1 VIQQFTRSSKEVASM
16 LQKFTKH
23 LILASCFLVTL
34 IVPAYAY
41 SGGGQTTAH
50 PDLGDYPRVGVVTL
64 EYGEPAG
71 SPNVA
76 FTINKGTAITVG
88 DLVPIEVSITNT
100 AATEISKVEFFV
112 DGALKQA
119 SISKS
124 YVWNTRY
131 TSPGEHAT
139 KISTTDKNGQVIVS
153 AKTVNVNKPSALQVA
168 LTVNK
173 GLIISAGAKV
183 PLDVTVTPDQGVKKI
198 EYFVDDALKQS
209 ATAKSYAWDTS
220 YTSPGS
226 HAVKVKVTDQNG
238 LSKAVTQTVT
248 VNKISA
254 LQVAFTA
261 NKGSSIMVGDKV
273 PLQVSLIPDVA
284 VSKIAFLVD
293 NSLKQANTAKSYTW
307 DTTHT
312 SPGNHTLTVKV
323 TDQSGATKS
332 STQTVSVN
340 KASSL
345 RLACTI
351 NKGSAITVGAMV
363 PLEVSVTSAV
373 ATEIST
379 VAFYVDNALK
389 QATTSK
395 SYLWNTKY
403 TSPGAHALKIIATDK
418 NGQATV
424 LTQTVTVK

>member
-1 VIQQFTRSSKEVASM
+1 M
-16 LQKFTKH
+16 LQKLTKH

-41 SGGGQTTAH
+41 ADGRQTSTLSE
-50 PDLGDYPRVGVVTL
+50 LGYYPRVGFVTL
-64 EYGEPAG
+64 EYGEPTG

-76 FTINKGTAITVG
+76 FTINKGNAITVG
-88 DLVPIEVSITNT
+88 DLVPIEVSITNS
-100 AATEISKVEFFV
+100 AATEISKVEFLV
-112 DGALKQA
+112 DNILKQA
-119 SISKS
+119 TTSKS
-124 YVWNTRY
+124 YVWNTGY
-131 TSPGEHAT
+131 TSPGEHAI
-139 KISTTDKNGQVIVS
+139 KIITTDKNGQVIVS
-153 AKTVNVNKPSALQVA
+153 AKIVNVNKPSALQVA
-168 LTVNK
+168 LTINK
-173 GLIISAGAKV
+173 GGLIAAGARV
-183 PLDVTVTPDQGVKKI
+183 PLDVAITPDQGAKKI
-198 EYFVDDALKQS
+198 EFFVDGTLKQS
-209 ATAKSYAWDTS
+209 ATAKSYTWDTT
-220 YTSPGS
+220 YTSPGN
-226 HAVKVKVTDQNG
+226 HTLTVKVTDQGG
-238 LSKAVTQTVT
+238 LTKSATKTIAV
-248 VNKISA
+248 NIISA
-254 LQVAFTA
+254 LQLAFTV
-261 NKGSSIMVGDKV
+261 NKGSSMMVGDKV
-273 PLQVSLIPDVA
+273 PLQVALIPDVP

-293 NSLKQANTAKSYTW
+293 NSLKQATTAKSYTW

-323 TDQSGATKS
+323 TDQSGGTKS
-332 STQTVSVN
+332 STQTVTVN

>member
-1 VIQQFTRSSKEVASM
+1 M
-16 LQKFTKH
+16 LQKLTKH

-131 TSPGEHAT
+131 TSPGEHAI
-139 KISTTDKNGQVIVS
+139 KIITTDKNGQVIVS
-153 AKTVNVNKPSALQVA
+153 AKIVNVNKPSALQVA
-168 LTVNK
+168 LTINK
-173 GLIISAGAKV
+173 GGLIAAGARV
-183 PLDVTVTPDQGVKKI
+183 PLDVTITPDQGAKKI
-198 EYFVDDALKQS
+198 EFFVDGILKQS
-209 ATAKSYAWDTS
+209 ATAKNYSWDTT
-220 YTSPGS
+220 YTSPGN
-226 HAVKVKVTDQNG
+226 HTLTVKVTDQGG
-238 LSKAVTQTVT
+238 LTKSATKTIA

-254 LQVAFTA
+254 LQVAFTV
-261 NKGSSIMVGDKV
+261 NKGSSMMVGDKV
-273 PLQVSLIPDVA
+273 PLQVALIPDVP

-293 NSLKQANTAKSYTW
+293 NSLKQATTAKSYTW

-323 TDQSGATKS
+323 TDQSGGTKS
-332 STQTVSVN
+332 ASQTVTVN

-351 NKGSAITVGAMV
+351 NKGSAITVGNMI
-363 PLEVSVTSAV
+363 PLEVSITSAV
-373 ATEIST
+373 ATEINT
-379 VAFYVDNALK
+379 VAFYVDTALK

-395 SYLWNTKY
+395 SYLWNTRY
-403 TSPGAHALKIIATDK
+403 TSPGNHTLKIIATDK